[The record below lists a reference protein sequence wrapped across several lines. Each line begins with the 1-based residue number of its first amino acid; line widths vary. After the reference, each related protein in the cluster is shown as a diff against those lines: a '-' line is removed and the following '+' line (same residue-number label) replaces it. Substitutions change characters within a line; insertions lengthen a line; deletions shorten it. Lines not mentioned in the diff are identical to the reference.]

1 VPGLQVVLR
10 APRRGGR
17 LRAPPAPGAFWQ
29 ATLDALSSH
38 VAVLDERGSI
48 IAVNAAWRRFGARE
62 GAVGDHIASNY
73 LDVCDASNE
82 PSAASAASGLRAMLN
97 GERDG
102 FELEYPCH
110 NISEQRWFLLRA
122 TLFAGVE
129 PLRVVLAHEDV
140 TARRHAQEQ
149 AALQT
154 ALLDEVDTAI
164 LATDREHTILS
175 WNSVAEQLYG
185 YTRLEALGRS
195 ALQLLG
201 PIEAEGRP
209 LDYERMWREGS
220 WDGACSA
227 RHKSGSVL
235 QLYARN
241 RLINDRGS
249 ESTLVWISIETARHK
264 QFERD
269 LLAAR
274 DYLRAISDSM
284 GEALYTLDSRG
295 RLTYMNAAAEAVLQ
309 WSAEDL
315 LGRDIHELVHVRA
328 DGSPLPVEECRIS
341 RARERGETAKSDDEF
356 FRRRD
361 GTVVPVSY
369 TAASF
374 ATDEGIEGCVVL
386 FEDISDRRSEE
397 ERLQRELD
405 TLSWV
410 TRVRE
415 ALAEDRFVLHAQPI
429 VDLCTGAVAQSELLL
444 RMRLPGRD
452 GEELVA
458 PSVFLPAAEQHGL
471 IGEIDRWVV
480 DRAAELAA
488 AGQPV
493 ELNVSGPSVSD
504 PTLVE
509 DIEAAIARTGAD
521 PQAMIF
527 ELTETTLV
535 TDERAARAFVE
546 HMHAL
551 GCRVALDDFGT
562 GYGTFTYL
570 KRLPIDYLKVDV
582 EFVRDLV
589 QNPAS
594 RNVVEAIVSLA
605 RSFGLKTVGEGVE
618 DDATVELL
626 RTLGVDYAQ
635 GFHLGRPVP
644 LGCAGAPPRRTAGRA
659 GGG

>member
-1 VPGLQVVLR
+1 MPGLQAVSR
-10 APRRGGR
+10 APHRSGR

-48 IAVNAAWRRFGARE
+48 IAVNAAWRRFAARE
-62 GAVGDHIASNY
+62 GAAGDQLASNY
-73 LDVCDASNE
+73 LDVCDASDD
-82 PSAASAASGLRAMLN
+82 PSAASAASGLRAMLT

-110 NISEQRWFLLRA
+110 NVSERRWFLLRA
-122 TLFAGVE
+122 TLCAGVE
-129 PLRVVLAHEDV
+129 PLRVLLAHEDV

-154 ALLDEVDTAI
+154 AQ
-164 LATDREHTILS
+164 R
-175 WNSVAEQLYG
+175 
-185 YTRLEALGRS
+185 
-195 ALQLLG
+195 
-201 PIEAEGRP
+201 
-209 LDYERMWREGS
+209 
-220 WDGACSA
+220 
-227 RHKSGSVL
+227 
-235 QLYARN
+235 
-241 RLINDRGS
+241 
-249 ESTLVWISIETARHK
+249 K

-274 DYLRAISDSM
+274 NYLRAISDSIR
-284 GEALYTLDSRG
+284 EALYTLDSSG
-295 RLTYMNAAAEAVLQ
+295 RLTYMNAAAEAVLE

-315 LGRDIHELVHVRA
+315 LGRDVHELLHVRA
-328 DGSPLPVEECRIS
+328 DGSPLPAEECRIS

-369 TAASF
+369 TAAAF
-374 ATDEGIEGCVVL
+374 VTDEGIEGCVVL
-386 FEDISDRRSEE
+386 FEDISGRRSEE
-397 ERLQRELD
+397 ERLQRELE

-429 VDLCTGAVAQSELLL
+429 VDLRTGAVAQSELLL
-444 RMRLPGRD
+444 RMRLPGPE

-458 PSVFLPAAEQHGL
+458 PSAFLPAAEQHGL

-480 DRAAELAA
+480 ARAAELAA

-644 LGCAGAPPRRTAGRA
+644 LGCPVPPRRAAGRA
-659 GGG
+659 GCG